1 MKYINQ
7 LSHISILSKDLRKVE
22 KFYGK
27 ILGLKI
33 IHKFINPKTKQ
44 LYGYFFSV
52 GKNTMLE
59 FFLRKNKTIKDSNI
73 RHFCFEVKNIKILS
87 EKLKKKGFKQSISRG
102 KTDKTLNFK
111 IKDFENNIIE
121 FHQYDR
127 FSSIKKKM
135 KL

>member
-1 MKYINQ
+1 MKYIKQ

-59 FFLRKNKTIKDSNI
+59 FFLRKI
-73 RHFCFEVKNIKILS
+73 
-87 EKLKKKGFKQSISRG
+87 KQS
-102 KTDKTLNFK
+102 KTQ
-111 IKDFENNIIE
+111 I
-121 FHQYDR
+121 
-127 FSSIKKKM
+127 
-135 KL
+135 

>member
-1 MKYINQ
+1 MKYIKQ

-44 LYGYFFSV
+44 LYMDIFLALAKILCLS
-52 GKNTMLE
+52 

-127 FSSIKKKM
+127 FSSIKKK
-135 KL
+135 

>member
-1 MKYINQ
+1 MKYIKQ